1 MNRPR
6 YILAM
11 LTPDGGRWLAARGP
25 SRGGPLKTA
34 DPSNA
39 HTWESAEAVQEWLD
53 EVPDQVQTRTGPV
66 KGGRAWM
73 EGCQFFAF
81 PITYTIKDAGDGVAL
96 KGAAEAPTLEGVR

>member
-1 MNRPR
+1 
-6 YILAM
+6 M

-25 SRGGPLKTA
+25 SRGGPLRTV

-73 EGCQFFAF
+73 
-81 PITYTIKDAGDGVAL
+81 DGIEFRAIPCHVVILAERAVAL
-96 KGAAEAPTLEGVR
+96 KGAAEASALEGVR